1 MQKIFWILII
11 LFSSTVAAQESAI
24 EVAQKKLNSESL
36 TLEEAVSYALK
47 HSPSLNIE
55 KMKLEEATLQI
66 KESRLQQIPEIYIS
80 GNLRRNLIIPAT
92 PVPAHIF
99 DSSKPDKEM
108 MYLQFNT
115 NWNSSAGV
123 NLNYDLFNPE
133 KWNSVAQQKQQLK
146 IQEYDVQISEE
157 KLREDIALA
166 YAECV
171 IAEEQKLM
179 MIKDTIYYASMFNV
193 ANQLYLKEK
202 ITLTEKNNIH
212 RSYNESINS
221 YLEAENI
228 VKERKAK
235 LLYLLGKDVTPNNIA
250 LLTLQ
255 EGIQDL
261 LKKMEQSVF
270 KTTILNNL
278 EEIRQKEVVSLT
290 DLRLKSTLMKYAPT
304 LSINGYYGSNYYY
317 NDFSLF
323 NNKYWRGNS
332 FIGLSISLP
341 VTQSFR
347 TSNEVSRLR
356 LQRQMDVEYLR
367 DIQNSKEKE
376 KINKFS
382 LLEVRKKSYH
392 LSREN
397 WELSQQ
403 NSETSI
409 VEFEKGYILQTDLLN
424 EQLKMQQT
432 RQSFLQSAYD
442 LFCILISLKETKNM

>member
-11 LFSSTVAAQESAI
+11 LFSSTVAAQETAT

-55 KMKLEEATLQI
+55 KMKLEEATLQV
-66 KESRLQQIPEIYIS
+66 KDSRLQQIPEIYIS

-92 PVPAHIF
+92 PVPANIF
-99 DSSKPDKEM
+99 DSSKPDNEM

-146 IQEYDVQISEE
+146 IQEYDVHISEE

-171 IAEEQKLM
+171 IAEEQKSML
-179 MIKDTIYYASMFNV
+179 IKDTTYYASMFNV

-202 ITLTEKNNIH
+202 ISLTEKNNIH
-212 RSYNESINS
+212 RSYNESITD
-221 YLEAENI
+221 YLEAGNI

-235 LLYLLGKDVTPNNIA
+235 LLYLLGKDITPGNIA
-250 LLTLQ
+250 ILTLE
-255 EGIQDL
+255 EGIPAL
-261 LKKMEQSVF
+261 LKKMEQNVF
-270 KTTILNNL
+270 KTTMLNNL
-278 EEIRQKEVVSLT
+278 EEMRQKEVVSLT
-290 DLRLKSTLMKYAPT
+290 DLRLKSTSMKYVPT

-317 NDFSLF
+317 NDLSLF

-376 KINKFS
+376 KINEFS
-382 LLEVRKKSYH
+382 LLEVRKKSYY

-403 NSETSI
+403 NSEASI

-432 RQSFLQSAYD
+432 RQSFLQAAYD
-442 LFCILISLKETKNM
+442 LFCILISLKETTKM